1 MCAGSSSS
9 PPGEGLPSQGPGTR
23 PAETAQLA
31 TVLPALGDL
40 ATRQDARDP
49 AEPIQAG
56 LWGEGCWRCFSPS
69 TMPVTLQYP

>member
-1 MCAGSSSS
+1 MEVAPRRMAVCAGSSSS
-9 PPGEGLPSQGPGTR
+9 LPGEGLPSRGPGTR

-40 ATRQDARDP
+40 APRQHARDP

-56 LWGEGCWRCFSPS
+56 LWGGGVL
-69 TMPVTLQYP
+69 MVL